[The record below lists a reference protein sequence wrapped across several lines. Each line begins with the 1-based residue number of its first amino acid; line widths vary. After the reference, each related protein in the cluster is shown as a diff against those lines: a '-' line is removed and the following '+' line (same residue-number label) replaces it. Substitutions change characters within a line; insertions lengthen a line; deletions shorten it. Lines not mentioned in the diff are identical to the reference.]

1 MANANEKP
9 SDGIQLLHVSA
20 GSTTPVPGAGAALF
34 ADSEDRPTTTYK
46 AKLPD
51 GTTHDVIPQAGV
63 ATLLAGTTTLISATI
78 TATSRIL
85 LTVKTPGTPTLT
97 VNYAALASDRVVGL
111 SSASGG
117 FKITAL
123 VAAGT
128 INVDDTSVLDWVVF
142 N

>member
-1 MANANEKP
+1 MNENERP
-9 SDGIQLLHVSA
+9 ASGIQLLPTASGTLV
-20 GSTTPVPGAGAALF
+20 PVPGEGAAQF
-34 ADSEDRPTTTYK
+34 ADTADRPTTTYK

-51 GTTHDVIPQAGV
+51 GTTHDVIPQSGT
-63 ATLLAGTTTLISATI
+63 ATLEAGTTALISATI
-78 TATSRIL
+78 TTSSRIF

-97 VNYAALASDRVVGL
+97 TEYAALASDRVAGL

-128 INVDDTSVLDWVVF
+128 INVDDTSVLDWLVI